1 MNRQLNHL
9 FGLSGMKVGV
19 ITFLEFQGQGHA
31 YYQGENKLQ
40 CGVNID
46 IKCLTKRM
54 KDDCTKSL
62 V

>member
-1 MNRQLNHL
+1 
-9 FGLSGMKVGV
+9 MKVGV